1 MKTSWKTHAIGRH
14 LVDLPGDARV
24 IESYR
29 INDVKVEPLP
39 NVKTRASFDGLVSE
53 KEKELRAAKHD
64 TRGSM
69 FVERVPHAN
78 GSTTLISWSLPSW
91 EKGYTFD
98 TYFWAGNSAFRYVGD
113 VSLDRKEAALDR
125 RQRYSQEWYQ
135 LTPGELP
142 QGVGFVADGAVLVDK
157 NFNLESWSMA
167 VQFAGKP
174 DVHFDISAF
183 AEKRVEEPL
192 RKRMGGTLSGL
203 LGNIVGLTQLRNRE
217 RPVGPIWG
225 EEVLVAGTEKGKR
238 AYSFAWEAPGKAW
251 SLAEPNI
258 NIALG
263 VLESAYETNK
273 ESFASDEEA
282 LELWDAIVDSIRQR
296 PGAV

>member
-1 MKTSWKTHAIGRH
+1 MKTGWKTHAIGRH
-14 LVDLPGDARV
+14 LVDLPGDAKV
-24 IESYR
+24 IESYK
-29 INDVKVEPLP
+29 INNVKLEPLP
-39 NVKTRASFDGLVSE
+39 NIKTQASFDLMVSE
-53 KEKELRAAKHD
+53 REKELRAAKHK

-78 GSTTLISWSLPSW
+78 GSVTLVSW
-91 EKGYTFD
+91 EDASLEGMYRFD
-98 TYFWAGNSAFRYVGD
+98 TYFRGGARTLKYTGD
-113 VSLDRKEAALDR
+113 ETTDWKPKAIQLREELSR
-125 RQRYSQEWYQ
+125 EWRE
-135 LTPGELP
+135 LKLGEIP
-142 QGVGFVADGAVLVDK
+142 EGVGFVVDSAILVDK
-157 NFNLESWSMA
+157 RFNRESWSMA
-167 VQFAGKP
+167 VKFAGKP

-183 AEKRVEEPL
+183 AQKRVEEPL

-217 RPVGPIWG
+217 RSVGPIWG

-258 NIALG
+258 NVGLG

-282 LELWDAIVDSIRQR
+282 LGLWDAIVDSIRLR

>member
-1 MKTSWKTHAIGRH
+1 METGWKTHAIGRH
-14 LVDLPGDARV
+14 LIDLPDDARV
-24 IESYR
+24 IEGYR

-39 NVKTRASFDGLVSE
+39 NIKAQASFDGLVFE
-53 KEKELRAAKHD
+53 REKELRAAKHS

-69 FVERVPHAN
+69 FVKRVPHAN
-78 GSTTLISWSLPSW
+78 GSTTLVSW
-91 EKGYTFD
+91 EDASLESMYRFD
-98 TYFWAGNSAFRYVGD
+98 TYFRAGSRSLKYSGD
-113 VSLDRKEAALDR
+113 VTPDREKKSLDLC
-125 RQRYSQEWYQ
+125 QELSREWHE
-135 LTPGELP
+135 LKSGEIP
-142 QGVGFVADGAVLVDK
+142 EGVGFVADGALLVDK
-157 NFNLESWSMA
+157 RFNLESWSMT
-167 VQFAGKP
+167 VRFAGKP

-183 AEKRVEEPL
+183 AERRVEEPL

-203 LGNIVGLTQLRNRE
+203 LGNIVGLTQLRNHE

-238 AYSFAWEAPGKAW
+238 VYSFAWEAPGKVR

-258 NIALG
+258 NIGLG
-263 VLESAYETNK
+263 VIESAYPTNK

-282 LELWDAIVDSIRQR
+282 LELWDAIIDSIRLR